1 MELFPM
7 KSLFSS
13 RATLV
18 SMLTIAALVLSAC
31 GGESPQS
38 PDKAAPK
45 QAATK
50 PGDKQADGKSTSE
63 HGDDGGIKL
72 TADEIKIA
80 GIVIEPIEDK
90 EVADHI
96 VVTATI
102 LANQDRL
109 ARVSPRIAGRLAKV
123 NANLGDKVAA
133 GQTLATL
140 DSIEMGEARSAYQ
153 QASSEAAV
161 AKANFDRA
169 EKLQGEQI
177 ISQKDFSRARADYE
191 KGRAHL
197 RAAAD
202 KLEML
207 GVPTTMAA
215 TASGLSIF
223 PLTAPFA
230 GTVIEKKAVVGE
242 LATPDKT
249 LFTVADLSTLWIE
262 ANLFEKDLAQLKV
275 GSDAVLT
282 VNAYPAETFKGRLTY
297 IGGVL
302 DKETRTIRGRIEVR
316 NADGR
321 LKPEMFAT
329 AAIATGGAVKALTL
343 PDGAMV
349 LVSEQPTVFIQEG
362 EHFEPRPIE
371 VGEKLRGRMVVKSGL
386 KPGERVVIAGA
397 YALKARL
404 LKSQIGDSH

>member
-1 MELFPM
+1 M
-7 KSLFSS
+7 KSPFPS
-13 RATLV
+13 RVALA
-18 SMLTIAALVLSAC
+18 SLLTAAALVLTAC
-31 GGESPQS
+31 GGGESAKTV
-38 PDKAAPK
+38 DKAAPK

-50 PGDKQADGKSTSE
+50 PGNKTVDGKPAGE
-63 HGDDGGIKL
+63 HGDDGDLKL
-72 TADEIKIA
+72 TADEIKTA
-80 GIVIEPIEDK
+80 GIVVETIEDK
-90 EVADHI
+90 EVSNHI
-96 VVTATI
+96 MVTATI

-109 ARVSPRIAGRLAKV
+109 ARIAPRIAGRLAKV
-123 NANLGDKVAA
+123 TANLGDKVAA

-153 QASSEAAV
+153 QASSETDV

-177 ISQKDFSRARADYE
+177 ISQKDYLRARADYE
-191 KGRAHL
+191 KARAHM
-197 RAAAD
+197 RAASA

-207 GVPTTMAA
+207 GVSAKTGA
-215 TASGLSIF
+215 TANGLSVF

-275 GSDAVLT
+275 GSDAVVT
-282 VNAYPAETFKGRLTY
+282 VSAYPTDTFKGRLTY

-321 LKPEMFAT
+321 LKPEMFAS

-343 PDGAMV
+343 PDAAMV
-349 LVSEQPTVFIQEG
+349 LVSEQPTVFVQEG

-386 KPGERVVIAGA
+386 KPGERVVTAGA

>member
-1 MELFPM
+1 M
-7 KSLFSS
+7 KSSIS
-13 RATLV
+13 NRATLV
-18 SMLTIAALVLSAC
+18 GMLAAAALFLSAC
-31 GGESPQS
+31 GGGESSKS
-38 PDKAAPK
+38 PDKAATK
-45 QAATK
+45 QAAPK
-50 PGDKQADGKSTSE
+50 PSDKPAGE
-63 HGDDGGIKL
+63 HGDDGGLKL
-72 TADEIKIA
+72 TADEIKTA

-90 EVADHI
+90 EVANHI

-133 GQTLATL
+133 GQTLASL

-177 ISQKDFSRARADYE
+177 ISQKEFLRVRADYE
-191 KGRAHL
+191 KARAHM

-207 GVPTTMAA
+207 GVPTTIG
-215 TASGLSIF
+215 TTTNGLSVF

-242 LATPDKT
+242 LATPDKA

-275 GSDAVLT
+275 GSDAVVT
-282 VNAYPAETFKGRLTY
+282 VNAYPADTFKGRLTY

-316 NADGR
+316 NIDGR

-329 AAIATGGAVKALTL
+329 AAIATGSAVKALSL

-349 LVSEQPTVFIQEG
+349 LVSEQPTVFVQEG
-362 EHFEPRPIE
+362 EHFEPRAIE

-386 KPGERVVIAGA
+386 KPGERVVTAGA

>member
-1 MELFPM
+1 M
-7 KSLFSS
+7 KSFFSS
-13 RATLV
+13 RATLMG
-18 SMLTIAALVLSAC
+18 MLAAAALFLSAC
-31 GGESPQS
+31 GGGEPSKGA
-38 PDKAAPK
+38 DKAAA
-45 QAATK
+45 QQVATK
-50 PGDKQADGKSTSE
+50 SGDKRADGKPAGE
-63 HGDDGGIKL
+63 HGDDGGLKL
-72 TADEIKIA
+72 TADEIKTA

-90 EVADHI
+90 EVANHI

-109 ARVSPRIAGRLAKV
+109 ARISPRIAGRLARV
-123 NANLGDKVAA
+123 NANLGEKVAA

-177 ISQKDFSRARADYE
+177 ISQKDFARARADYE
-191 KGRAHL
+191 KARAHL

-207 GVPTTMAA
+207 GVSTTMAF
-215 TASGLSIF
+215 TASGLSVF
-223 PLTAPFA
+223 PLTAPFD

-242 LATPDKT
+242 LATPDKA

-262 ANLFEKDLAQLKV
+262 ANLFEKDLAQLKE
-275 GSDAVLT
+275 GSDAVVT
-282 VNAYPAETFKGRLTY
+282 VNAYPIETFKGRLTY

-349 LVSEQPTVFIQEG
+349 LVSEQPTVFVLEG

-371 VGEKLRGRMVVKSGL
+371 IGEKLRGRMVVKSGL
-386 KPGERVVIAGA
+386 KPGERVVTAGA

>member
-1 MELFPM
+1 M
-7 KSLFSS
+7 KSFFSS
-13 RATLV
+13 RATLAG
-18 SMLTIAALVLSAC
+18 MLAAAALFLSAC
-31 GGESPQS
+31 GGEPSKN

-50 PGDKQADGKSTSE
+50 PGDKRADGKPAGE
-63 HGDDGGIKL
+63 HGDDGGLKL
-72 TADEIKIA
+72 TADEIKTA
-80 GIVIEPIEDK
+80 GIVVEAIEDK
-90 EVADHI
+90 EVANQI

-109 ARVSPRIAGRLAKV
+109 ARVSPRIAGRLARV

-153 QASSEAAV
+153 QASSEASV

-177 ISQKDFSRARADYE
+177 ISQKEFSRARADYE
-191 KGRAHL
+191 KARAHL

-207 GVPTTMAA
+207 GVSTATVA
-215 TASGLSIF
+215 TANGLSIF

-242 LATPDKT
+242 LATPDKA
-249 LFTVADLSTLWIE
+249 LYTVADLSTLWIE

-275 GSDAVLT
+275 GSDAVVT
-282 VNAYPAETFKGRLTY
+282 VNAYPTETFKGRLTY

-302 DKETRTIRGRIEVR
+302 DKDTRTIRGRIEVR

-349 LVSEQPTVFIQEG
+349 LVSEQPTVFVQEG
-362 EHFEPRPIE
+362 EHFEPRPID

-386 KPGERVVIAGA
+386 KPGERVVTAGA

>member
-1 MELFPM
+1 M
-7 KSLFSS
+7 KSAFSI

-18 SMLTIAALVLSAC
+18 SLLAAAALFLTAC
-31 GGESPQS
+31 GGESS
-38 PDKAAPK
+38 KGADKADPK
-45 QAATK
+45 QAAAK
-50 PGDKQADGKSTSE
+50 PGDKQADGKTAGQ
-63 HGDDGGIKL
+63 HGDDGGLKL
-72 TADEIKIA
+72 TADEIKTA
-80 GIVIEPIEDK
+80 GIVIESVEDK
-90 EVADHI
+90 ELANHL

-123 NANLGDKVAA
+123 TANLGDKVAA

-177 ISQKDFSRARADYE
+177 ISQKDFLRVRADYE
-191 KGRAHL
+191 KARAHM

-207 GVPTTMAA
+207 GVSTTI
-215 TASGLSIF
+215 ASTNGLSVF

-242 LATPDKT
+242 LATPDKA

-275 GSDAVLT
+275 GSDAVVT
-282 VNAYPAETFKGRLTY
+282 VNAYPTETFKGRLTY

-349 LVSEQPTVFIQEG
+349 LVSEQPTVFIQDG
-362 EHFEPRPIE
+362 EHFESRPIE

-386 KPGERVVIAGA
+386 KPGERVVTAGA

>member
-1 MELFPM
+1 M
-7 KSLFSS
+7 KSLLSS
-13 RATLV
+13 RAALASLLAAV
-18 SMLTIAALVLSAC
+18 ALVLSAC
-31 GGESPQS
+31 GGGESS
-38 PDKAAPK
+38 KTADKAAPK
-45 QAATK
+45 QAA
-50 PGDKQADGKSTSE
+50 GA
-63 HGDDGGIKL
+63 HGDDGGLKL
-72 TADEIKIA
+72 SADEIKTA
-80 GIVIEPIEDK
+80 GIVVEPIEDK
-90 EVADHI
+90 EVVNHI

-123 NANLGDKVAA
+123 TVNLGDKVAA

-177 ISQKDFSRARADYE
+177 ISQKDFLRVRADYE
-191 KGRAHL
+191 KARAHL

-207 GVPTTMAA
+207 GVSATTAA
-215 TASGLSIF
+215 TTNGLSVF

-242 LATPDKT
+242 LATPDKA

-275 GSDAVLT
+275 GSDAVVT
-282 VNAYPAETFKGRLTY
+282 ASAYPSDTFKGRLTY

-329 AAIATGGAVKALTL
+329 AAIATGGAIKALTL

-349 LVSEQPTVFIQEG
+349 LISEQPTVFVQEG

-371 VGEKLRGRMVVKSGL
+371 VGEKLRGRIVVKSGL
-386 KPGERVVIAGA
+386 KPGERVVTAGA